1 MSTADTA
8 TFELPGFQGDLFY
21 PGDSGYDEAR
31 SVFNGMIDRRPLV
44 IARCASP
51 VDVVAAVNLAR
62 DQGITLSVYG
72 GGHGVTGSAVVD
84 GGICV
89 DLRGL
94 KGISVDPEAQTVRAE
109 GGLTWGEFDAA
120 TAEHGLVVTGGRV
133 PGTGIAGLAL
143 GSGSGWV
150 ERKFGFACDNLIEAE
165 VVTADGRIV
174 RASESENAD
183 LFWGLRGGGGNFG
196 IVTAFHFR
204 LHPLPPVI
212 LAGMLVWPAAMGSD
226 LLKFYRDFMLA
237 APDEVGGGLAFITA
251 PPAPFV
257 PPEVQGHPVVAIV
270 VSYAGDVEEG
280 ERVLAPL
287 REWGPPAIDLV
298 EPMPYTALQGL
309 IEPANPHGMQNYWTA
324 DFYGSLPDE
333 AIDVL
338 VAGATEPVSPLTQI
352 LVVPGGGAISRVPED
367 AMAFG
372 ERHAQWNIH
381 YLAMWPDPADS
392 PTNIEYTRSLS
403 GSMKPWAAGRVY
415 LNFIGDEGSA
425 RVESAFG
432 KEKYERLQALKTKW
446 DPDNLFCH
454 NQNIKPG

>member
-1 MSTADTA
+1 M
-8 TFELPGFQGDLFY
+8 
-21 PGDSGYDEAR
+21 R
-31 SVFNGMIDRRPLV
+31 GM
-44 IARCASP
+44 
-51 VDVVAAVNLAR
+51 
-62 DQGITLSVYG
+62 
-72 GGHGVTGSAVVD
+72 
-84 GGICV
+84 
-89 DLRGL
+89 

-109 GGLTWGEFDAA
+109 GGLNWGEFDAA

-133 PGTGIAGLAL
+133 PSTGIAGLAL
-143 GSGSGWV
+143 GSGSGWI
-150 ERKFGFACDNLIEAE
+150 ERKFGFVCDNLIEAE

-196 IVTAFHFR
+196 IVTAFHFQ
-204 LHPLPPVI
+204 LHPLPRVI
-212 LAGMLVWPAAMGSD
+212 LAGMLVWPAAMGSG

-237 APDEVGGGLAFITA
+237 APDEVGGGMAFITA

-287 REWGPPAIDLV
+287 REFGPPAIDLV
-298 EPMPYTALQGL
+298 EPMPYLALQGL
-309 IEPANPHGMQNYWTA
+309 IEAGNPHGMHNYWTA

-333 AIDVL
+333 AIDIL

-352 LVVPGGGAISRVPED
+352 LVVPGGGAISRVAED

-381 YLAMWPDPADS
+381 YLSMWPDPADS
-392 PTNIEYTRSLS
+392 PPNIEYTKSLA
-403 GSMKPWAAGRVY
+403 GAMKPWAAGGVY

-432 KEKYERLQALKTKW
+432 KEKYARLQALKTKW

-454 NQNIKPG
+454 NQNIKPA

>member
-1 MSTADTA
+1 MANTDTA
-8 TFELPGFQGDLFY
+8 TFELPGFQGELFY
-21 PGDSGYDEAR
+21 PGDTGYDEAR
-31 SVFNGMIDRRPLV
+31 SVFNGMIDRRPVL
-44 IARCASP
+44 IARCATQ

-72 GGHGVTGSAVVD
+72 GGHGVTGAAVVD

-89 DLRGL
+89 DLRGM
-94 KGISVDPEAQTVRAE
+94 KGISIDPEARTVRAE
-109 GGLTWGEFDAA
+109 GGVNWGEFDAA
-120 TAEHGLVVTGGRV
+120 TTEHGLVVTGGRV
-133 PGTGIAGLAL
+133 PSTGIAGLAL
-143 GSGSGWV
+143 GSGSGWL
-150 ERKFGFACDNLIEAE
+150 ERKFGFVCDNLIEAE

-196 IVTAFHFR
+196 IVTAFHFQ
-204 LHPLPPVI
+204 LHPLPPVV

-237 APDEVGGGLAFITA
+237 APDEVGGGVAFITA

-257 PPEVQGHPVVAIV
+257 PPEVQGHPVIGVV

-287 REWGPPAIDLV
+287 REFGPPAIDLV
-298 EPMPYTALQGL
+298 EPMPYLALQSL
-309 IEPANPHGMQNYWTA
+309 IEPANPHGMHNYWTA
-324 DFYGSLPDE
+324 DFYDSLPDE
-333 AIDVL
+333 AIEVL
-338 VAGATEPVSPLTQI
+338 VAGATDPVSPLTQI
-352 LVVPGGGAISRVPED
+352 LVVPGGGAISRVAED

-372 ERHAQWNIH
+372 ERHAEWNIH
-381 YLAMWPDPADS
+381 YLSMWPDPADS
-392 PTNIEYTRSLS
+392 PTNIEYTRNLS
-403 GSMKPWAAGRVY
+403 GSMKQWAAGGVY

-432 KEKYERLQALKTKW
+432 PEKYARLQALKTTW

-454 NQNIKPG
+454 NQNIKPA